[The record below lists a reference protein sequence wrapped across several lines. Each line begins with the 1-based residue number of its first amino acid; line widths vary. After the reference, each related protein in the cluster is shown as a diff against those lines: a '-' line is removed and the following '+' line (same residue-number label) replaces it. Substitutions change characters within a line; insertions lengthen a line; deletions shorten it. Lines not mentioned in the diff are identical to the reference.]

1 MTTNTLAME
10 LPRVPVGEWFDTL
23 VTWCT
28 DNLGWLFDGIGSAI
42 DSSVEGLTTVLTSLQ
57 PIALAVILAIIALL
71 ISGWKLGVFTILGFM
86 LIDSMELWEDSMDSL
101 ALVLVAAVVSIILS
115 VPIGIAAA
123 RNDVASRIVRPILDF
138 MQTMPAFVYLIPA
151 IFFFSIGAVPGVV
164 ATVIFSMPPGV
175 RLTELGI
182 RGVDPEMVE
191 AGEAFG
197 TPPNRILTRIQIPL
211 AMPSIMAGINQLI
224 MLSLSMVVIAGMV
237 GAGGLGGVVLE
248 GINRVDVA
256 TGFEGG
262 IAVVILAIYLDRLTG
277 AFGNGP
283 SLLRVLFTRG
293 MNGRRTAATTP
304 DEPADEATDKA
315 TDKAAG
321 PEPEPV
327 G

>member
-1 MTTNTLAME
+1 MTTNAFALE
-10 LPRVPVGEWFDTL
+10 LPRAPVGEWFDTL

-42 DSSVEGLTTVLTSLQ
+42 DASVEGLTTVLTSLQ
-57 PIALAVILAIIALL
+57 PIALAVILAIVALL
-71 ISGWKLGVFTILGFM
+71 ISGWKLGVFTILGFA

-101 ALVLVAAVVSIILS
+101 ALVIVAAVVSIVLS

-123 RNDVASRIVRPILDF
+123 RNDVVSRIVRPVLDF

-293 MNGRRTAATTP
+293 MNGRRRTTAPTP
-304 DEPADEATDKA
+304 DKPADKAPAKA
-315 TDKAAG
+315 TD

-327 G
+327 GR